1 MHKRVR
7 KAVFPVA
14 GLGTR
19 ILPATK
25 AMPKEMLTV
34 VDKPLIH
41 YAMEEAKAAGIDE
54 FYFVTG
60 RGKSAI
66 EDHFDVAYEM
76 EATLRERGKDE
87 QLSAMQQWLPEAGQ
101 IAYTRQQRPLG
112 LGHAVWCARN
122 LVCEEPF
129 AVILV
134 DDLMMCDP
142 PCLKQM
148 VDVYENTG
156 GNVVAVIEV
165 PREHTRRY
173 GILDVVADDG
183 RLARAKGVVEKPEP
197 DAAPSNLSIIGRY
210 IIQPEVFCALARTNP
225 GAGNEIQLTDGLA
238 ALIADGQAFH
248 GLRATGRRFD
258 CGDKLGFVEANI
270 ALGLEHP
277 DLGPALQQVLRR
289 YL

>member
-1 MHKRVR
+1 MHQRVR

-41 YAMEEAKAAGIDE
+41 YAIEEAKAAGIE
-54 FYFVTG
+54 QFYFVTG

-76 EATLRERGKDE
+76 EATLRERGKKE
-87 QLSAMQQWLPEAGQ
+87 QLAAMQEWLPCAGQ

-112 LGHAVWCARN
+112 LGHAVWCARH
-122 LVCEEPF
+122 LVGDEPF
-129 AVILV
+129 AVVLV
-134 DDLMMCDP
+134 DDLMVCDP

-148 VDVYENTG
+148 VDAHAETG
-156 GNVVAVIEV
+156 GNVVAVVEV

-173 GILDVVADDG
+173 GVLDIVEDKGNLV
-183 RLARAKGVVEKPEP
+183 RAKGVVEKPDPAE
-197 DAAPSNLSIIGRY
+197 APSTLTIIGRY
-210 IIQPEVFCALARTNP
+210 IIQPEVFDHLATTRP
-225 GAGNEIQLTDGLA
+225 GNGNEIQLTDGLA
-238 ALIADGQAFH
+238 ALIADGQPFH
-248 GLRATGRRFD
+248 GFRATGRRYD
-258 CGDKLGFVEANI
+258 CGDKLGYLEANI

-277 DLGPALQQVLRR
+277 ELGDGLRHILR
-289 YL
+289 SYR